1 MRNVTAARS
10 SNLEIVFIDF
20 VKYDRFGDR
29 LHRLRAQ
36 ISNFS
41 YSKSLRSRSRIEE
54 SRNRSRIEELR
65 PTVEVVR
72 SDQAANT
79 SSASSRVP
87 CASVAW
93 LKSRLRRSPGT
104 CTGAKGVPCLARRTF
119 HNTGSE
125 DEEFWV
131 CVMACIQIVTAQVA
145 FCVMSEVSRDLGA
158 SAEPNKIGPDY
169 FAFYAREV
177 AELLSQDED
186 FLAFSSETSEVAG
199 MMNGDVGE
207 KDATGSNHSGKDN
220 TFSGSLFCNGVG
232 ARLSDFKKERLKAL
246 LRQSVVTLSQEV
258 DEMLDPVIAIR
269 HIQSQLRYKKSLSNY
284 SATACDEG
292 DVEQHPHKKIKLSS
306 SISIPL
312 HASPIGAKDS
322 GNKGKDADLPEN
334 GRSNGVKKNCAH
346 CHTAKTSKWRTG
358 SEGPLS
364 ICNGCGIKFEEEKE
378 PPSINDHNKESCL
391 VSNIGADDEYREVDD
406 DMQFLL
412 ENDAPK
418 VEAVV
423 KKHSDEVF
431 TMLGHMEQQLEE
443 LLDTVLSNCRLMTL
457 SEKQQLRKLIQKLP
471 PRNLDRV
478 VEIIQCNK
486 PFGKYSA
493 DEIHDNVTLWRL
505 YYYVKA
511 VDNARE
517 LSG

>member
-1 MRNVTAARS
+1 M
-10 SNLEIVFIDF
+10 
-20 VKYDRFGDR
+20 
-29 LHRLRAQ
+29 
-36 ISNFS
+36 
-41 YSKSLRSRSRIEE
+41 
-54 SRNRSRIEELR
+54 
-65 PTVEVVR
+65 
-72 SDQAANT
+72 
-79 SSASSRVP
+79 
-87 CASVAW
+87 
-93 LKSRLRRSPGT
+93 
-104 CTGAKGVPCLARRTF
+104 
-119 HNTGSE
+119 
-125 DEEFWV
+125 
-131 CVMACIQIVTAQVA
+131 A

-220 TFSGSLFCNGVG
+220 TFLGSLFCNGIG

-292 DVEQHPHKKIKLSS
+292 DVEQHPRKKIKLSS

-312 HASPIGAKDS
+312 HASPIIAKDS

-346 CHTAKTSKWRTG
+346 CHTTKTSKWRTG
-358 SEGPLS
+358 PEGPLS
-364 ICNGCGIKFEEEKE
+364 VCNGCGIKFEEEKE
-378 PPSINDHNKESCL
+378 PPSINDQNKESCL

-478 VEIIQCNK
+478 VEIIQCSK
-486 PFGKYSA
+486 PSGKYSA
-493 DEIHDNVTLWRL
+493 DEIHVDLEKQDNVTLWRL